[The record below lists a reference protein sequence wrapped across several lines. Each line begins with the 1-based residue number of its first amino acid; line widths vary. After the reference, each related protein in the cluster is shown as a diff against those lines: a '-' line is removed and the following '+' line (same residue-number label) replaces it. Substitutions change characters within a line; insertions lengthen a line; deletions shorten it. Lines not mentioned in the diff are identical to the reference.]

1 MIGLLQTI
9 VDLFVCWVET
19 GVMTVLNLVI
29 AALGAAIAALA
40 LLMPTMPDFP
50 TTPSWLSSTGPTPVL
65 GWIAWFFPVH
75 QLVLMLAFFLSAW
88 LLWFALSIVLRWA
101 KAIG

>member
-1 MIGLLQTI
+1 VIGLLQEI

-19 GVMTVLNLVI
+19 AVMTVLNLVI
-29 AALGAAIAALA
+29 AALGAAISALA

-50 TTPSWLSSTGPTPVL
+50 STPGPLADVL

-75 QLVLMLAFFLSAW
+75 QMVLMFAFFLSAW
-88 LLWFALSIVLRWA
+88 LLWFALSIILRWA

>member
-1 MIGLLQTI
+1 VIGLLQQI

-19 GVMTVLNLVI
+19 AVMTVLNLVI
-29 AALGAAIAALA
+29 AALGAAISALA
-40 LLMPTMPDFP
+40 LLMPDMPTFP
-50 TTPSWLSSTGPTPVL
+50 TTPEALSQAV

-75 QLVLMLAFFLSAW
+75 QMVLLFAFFLSAW